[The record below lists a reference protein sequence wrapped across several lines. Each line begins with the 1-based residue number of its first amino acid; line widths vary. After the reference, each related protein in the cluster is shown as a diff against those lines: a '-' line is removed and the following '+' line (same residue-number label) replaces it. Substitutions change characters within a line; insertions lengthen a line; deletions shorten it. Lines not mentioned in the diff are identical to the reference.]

1 VAKQKII
8 KKFETLA
15 PELLKLVQETY
26 PDGYDEKL
34 ISFLSPKGELEF
46 ALPLETEEISYLIKI
61 PKNHLPAPE
70 EEEEEET
77 PSENLDDFDGLEA
90 AEDIADED

>member
-1 VAKQKII
+1 MAKQKII

-15 PELLKLVQETY
+15 PELIKLVQETY

-46 ALPLETEEISYLIKI
+46 ALPLETEEISYLIKM

-70 EEEEEET
+70 EKEEET
-77 PSENLDDFDGLEA
+77 PAENLDNFDGLEA